1 MQATGGCAWFTGLS
15 DTSFADH
22 DPSIPNLL
30 VLELQSPKHL
40 VITSPHFT
48 PSTIYN
54 RVPAK
59 SKLQAYKG
67 GSPGLEFT
75 RFRPKFPPGYF

>member
-1 MQATGGCAWFTGLS
+1 MFTGLS

-40 VITSPHFT
+40 VITYPHFT
-48 PSTIYN
+48 RSTISN
-54 RVPAK
+54 QVLAK
-59 SKLQAYKG
+59 LRAYKG
-67 GSPGLEFT
+67 GNPRLEFM
-75 RFRPKFPPGYF
+75 RSRPKFPQGYF